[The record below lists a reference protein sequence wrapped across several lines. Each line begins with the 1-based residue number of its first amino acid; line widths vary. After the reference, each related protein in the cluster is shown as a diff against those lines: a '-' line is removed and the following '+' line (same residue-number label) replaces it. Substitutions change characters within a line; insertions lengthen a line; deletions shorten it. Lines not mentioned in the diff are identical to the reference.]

1 MAGWPETDT
10 PGLTCFNLHTINTTK
25 SYYKTTTEKKTTHH
39 STNPIKPEIYSEED
53 IHVQCMS
60 IY

>member
-25 SYYKTTTEKKTTHH
+25 SYYKTTTEKK
-39 STNPIKPEIYSEED
+39 PPLYKPN
-53 IHVQCMS
+53 QTRNLFRGRM
-60 IY
+60 